1 MPQLLNRYPLLSTI
15 ISSTAAAT
23 LAVPLVKRWMLPV
36 RDDETHN
43 ELGGVTHPVVDEL
56 IVNQNSSLGP
66 AGVHTVSLEVV
77 GGHRLVDLY
86 KNLFLIFAAA
96 KQAGLCLAPLHT
108 GRTPGTFYAPAFNHH
123 TFMAV
128 PLETFAAFDNA
139 PCRAAALP
147 LDAPRFEMRA
157 FNTSCSVG
165 GTHPADRA
173 AQGRRVPAQP
183 RAAWCLR
190 RVNGRLLSMCASQ
203 CAQRTAT
210 ASVRSVKPFVRPPS
224 SLRARARQAFPR
236 FDHIS
241 RARLGEGPPW
251 FCGWAAATTSPLQA
265 SRTTAK

>member
-1 MPQLLNRYPLLSTI
+1 MTRSSLDRAKYLAPQHRALQLLNRYSLLFTI

-23 LAVPLVKRWMLPV
+23 LTVPLVKRWMHPV
-36 RDDETHN
+36 GDNEAFKTRN
-43 ELGGVTHPVVDEL
+43 ELGRVTLRVVDEL

-77 GGHRLVDLY
+77 GGHRLKDLY

-96 KQAGLCLAPLHT
+96 KQAGLCLAPFHT
-108 GRTPGTFYAPAFNHH
+108 GRTPGTFYAPAFNDH

-165 GTHPADRA
+165 GTHPADRVT
-173 AQGRRVPAQP
+173 AQGHRVPAQP

-190 RVNGRLLSMCASQ
+190 RANGRLLSIGVCV
-203 CAQRTAT
+203 
-210 ASVRSVKPFVRPPS
+210 SVCSADGNSSRPV
-224 SLRARARQAFPR
+224 
-236 FDHIS
+236 
-241 RARLGEGPPW
+241 GE
-251 FCGWAAATTSPLQA
+251 AIREA
-265 SRTTAK
+265 